1 MPRTIQVFEH
11 QKLTLHKDQW
21 GQQLTDS
28 ELAKLYEF
36 NDKNDNKYFTGV
48 RDGIKFKS
56 HVGVIQI
63 GGLIVEILP
72 KADRRIDSDPNEHA
86 KSKKNWRNALL
97 QMLAICRRVKLESV
111 SVATLEKRHHSI
123 LDLYVNLFLDE
134 VEALLHRGLIKR
146 YRSDE
151 GNINVLKGRLD
162 FSKNLNVNLVHRER
176 FYTHHQVYDQN
187 NLLNQILLCALGI
200 LNNLTAASFAKDRI
214 SRILLNFPLVNE
226 VAIQRH
232 HFDRV
237 SLDRKTSHYDEAIK
251 IAKMIILNYSPD
263 IRGGGED
270 MLALLFDMNKLWEE
284 YIYRCLK
291 RVTEKDVSVHFQNS
305 ERFWEQKTIRP
316 DLVITRGT
324 GASLETFVL
333 DTKWKLIFDSE
344 PGDDDLKQ
352 VFSYNLHWNSY
363 HGILLYPTTAFAS
376 TPVTGGYYKGMKE
389 EHCCSVAFVNVLDEF
404 GHLNQNCG
412 KLIIQLLDLHK
423 ERREH
428 NVREMT
434 KSIAPS

>member
-21 GQQLTDS
+21 GQQLTER

-36 NDKNDNKYFTGV
+36 NDKNDNKYFTGI
-48 RDGIKFKS
+48 RDGIKFTS

-63 GGLIVEILP
+63 GGLIIEILP

-86 KSKKNWRNALL
+86 RSTKKWRNALL
-97 QMLAICRRVKLESV
+97 QMLAICRRVKLESI

-187 NLLNQILLCALGI
+187 NLLNQILHCALAI
-200 LNNLTAASFAKDRI
+200 LKNLTASSFAKDRI
-214 SRILLNFPLVNE
+214 SRILLNFPQVNE

-251 IAKMIILNYSPD
+251 IAEMIILNYSPD

-291 RVTEKDVSVHFQNS
+291 GVDDKSIKVYFQNS
-305 ERFWEQKTIRP
+305 EQFWEQKTIRP

-324 GASLETFVL
+324 VETFIL

-344 PGDDDLKQ
+344 PDDDDLKQ

-363 HGILLYPTTAFAS
+363 HGILLYPTTAFGS
-376 TPVTGGYYKGMKE
+376 KHVTGGYYKGMTC
-389 EHCCSVAFVNVLDEF
+389 EHCCSVAFINVLDEF
-404 GHLNQNCG
+404 GRLNQNCG
-412 KLIIQLLDLHK
+412 EEIIQLLDLHK
-423 ERREH
+423 ERPEWKLREQA
-428 NVREMT
+428 
-434 KSIAPS
+434 KSTALS